1 VGDTRTRGKS
11 ERVGPVE
18 TPAPGTPPPSTP
30 QPPPAAV
37 VVTEGKHKEG
47 DASELVRLR
56 QEASDLAAKLK
67 AREMEIS
74 QVQDENHRIKA
85 IPQGPPARKGFNLR
99 EWFPPAD

>member
-1 VGDTRTRGKS
+1 M
-11 ERVGPVE
+11 GPVE
-18 TPAPGTPPPSTP
+18 TPEHGTPPPSTP

-47 DASELVRLR
+47 DAAILVRLR
-56 QEASDLAAKLK
+56 QEAANLAAKLK

-74 QVQDENHRIKA
+74 QVQDENHRLKA

-99 EWFPPAD
+99 EWFPAAE